1 MTERDGTF
9 LKSSRGKESQVHKL
23 REVWE
28 AEHGGKAKFVQFV
41 PVIEMSGGRPNSNT
55 LVSVFDLRGCTSGA
69 FRAYAW
75 VYETPAGGE
84 TLVTVLHSPWIVG
97 PTQAV
102 HSMVTVKA
110 RAQQSTIVRPH

>member
-1 MTERDGTF
+1 MMEHDGTH
-9 LKSSRGKESQVHKL
+9 LKSSRGNESQVHKL
-23 REVWE
+23 REAVE
-28 AEHGGKAKFVQFV
+28 VQHGGKAKFVQFV
-41 PVIEMSGGRPNSNT
+41 PVHEMSGGELSSNT

-75 VYETPAGGE
+75 AWETPAGGE

-102 HSMVTVKA
+102 HSIVTAEA
-110 RAQQSTIVRPH
+110 RAQKSTIVRPH